1 MADAFEE
8 ENEQTVSLNEY
19 LDEVE
24 DQELVIVCTY
34 VKILW
39 NFVKT

>member
-1 MADAFEE
+1 MADVFEE

-24 DQELVIVCTY
+24 DQELVIFFFFS
-34 VKILW
+34 
-39 NFVKT
+39 FVKLFI

>member
-34 VKILW
+34 VRIYGIL
-39 NFVKT
+39 